1 MLKKTLDEIPRTEVH
16 MLYSE
21 VYFKPM
27 FRTDETEQASGD
39 Y

>member
-1 MLKKTLDEIPRTEVH
+1 MKKTSDGIPRTEVH
-16 MLYSE
+16 MLHPE